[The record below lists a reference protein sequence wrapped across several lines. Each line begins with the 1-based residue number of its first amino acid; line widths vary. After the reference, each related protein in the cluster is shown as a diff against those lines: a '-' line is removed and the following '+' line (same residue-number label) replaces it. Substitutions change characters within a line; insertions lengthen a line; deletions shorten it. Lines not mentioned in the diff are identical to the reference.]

1 MHKKWLLTIVIMVFA
16 LSVEAYAVPI
26 NLTIDGDQLNVVGEY
41 INAVP
46 VSSPIFA
53 PSFQNGATITATIS
67 FDTNQPNLSSDPNAG
82 DYAIGALSVNI
93 PELGLSASR
102 SSNLM
107 QISPFI
113 NVDNDQF
120 MAYVNGVDSF
130 SNNVGLPNPTSFEV
144 LLFGN
149 TSMLANVQLP
159 TSPLNWIYGNAMFN
173 FTDNAGY
180 TREVLMEFS
189 RVPEPTTILLL
200 GLGLIGVAGVRR
212 KFKS

>member
-1 MHKKWLLTIVIMVFA
+1 
-16 LSVEAYAVPI
+16 
-26 NLTIDGDQLNVVGEY
+26 
-41 INAVP
+41 
-46 VSSPIFA
+46 
-53 PSFQNGATITATIS
+53 
-67 FDTNQPNLSSDPNAG
+67 
-82 DYAIGALSVNI
+82 
-93 PELGLSASR
+93 
-102 SSNLM
+102 M